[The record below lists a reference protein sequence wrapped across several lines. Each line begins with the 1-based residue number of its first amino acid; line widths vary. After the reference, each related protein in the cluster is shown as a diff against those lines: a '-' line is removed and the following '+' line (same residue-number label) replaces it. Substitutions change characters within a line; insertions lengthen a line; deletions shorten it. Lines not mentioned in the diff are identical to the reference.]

1 MDRPPATFQG
11 LRALLANEEVYLA
24 SLKKAD
30 EEKPEESQRALSYEA
45 KVVVPLRVMF
55 RAQQLGRLAELR
67 LHRATTHRKLAE
79 LYDALAKNDEDI
91 AKIEGELAV
100 LKSCCH

>member
-30 EEKPEESQRALSYEA
+30 EGSALNYETN
-45 KVVVPLRVMF
+45 VVVPLRRML
-55 RAQQLGRLAELR
+55 RAQQLGRLAELQ
-67 LHRATTHRKLAE
+67 LHEASIHRKLAE
-79 LYDALAKNDEDI
+79 LYDALAKNGEDI
-91 AKIEGELAV
+91 IKLEGELSV
-100 LKSCCH
+100 LKSDD

>member
-30 EEKPEESQRALSYEA
+30 EGGALNYETN
-45 KVVVPLRVMF
+45 VVVPLRRML
-55 RAQQLGRLAELR
+55 RAQQLGRLAELQ
-67 LHRATTHRKLAE
+67 LHKESIHRKLAG

-91 AKIEGELAV
+91 IKLERELAV
-100 LKSCCH
+100 LKSGD